1 MPQNLILCLVVLSLA
16 GAATREEEQGLA
28 ADFTA
33 GTGGWT
39 QQVRPARRVRSAAPH
54 AHTGIAQVHVRTSAG
69 IEGFRPTATA
79 LRVLCTKREISSP
92 SVCGVEGEDSGGR
105 DSGVQ
110 GRTVS
115 ATAKLQIAPL
125 DPSDSSTGF
134 ESWYFVAPPTWSGD
148 LSWAYGG
155 TFTVQLEHTEIPPA
169 ARRYDAPDIVITAR
183 CGHIL
188 SAHLDLQRARAAGG
202 QAVPLREAAWV
213 DSRTGAAPTRLAL
226 LGTLAHVRD
235 VKVRGGFM
243 FGFESTRLLAAAL
256 APGDAPLFPCCAL
269 DGAVGACLTRP
280 SPYATPPRSPPDPP
294 PHLLPKPFTSPVL
307 LLHLLPGV
315 PPSSLPY

>member
-1 MPQNLILCLVVLSLA
+1 MDSA
-16 GAATREEEQGLA
+16 GS
-28 ADFTA
+28 
-33 GTGGWT
+33 
-39 QQVRPARRVRSAAPH
+39 PSAPCAIRAPH
-54 AHTGIAQVHVRTSAG
+54 AHTGIAQVHVKTSAG
-69 IEGFRPTATA
+69 IEGFRRTATA

-125 DPSDSSTGF
+125 DPSDSPTGF

-269 DGAVGACLTRP
+269 DGVVGACLTRP
-280 SPYATPPRSPPDPP
+280 SPYATHPRSLPDPP
-294 PHLLPKPFTSPVL
+294 TSPSSPDPSPHQPSLVSKSLTSPVL
-307 LLHLLPGV
+307 FLQLLPGRASRARV
-315 PPSSLPY
+315 SSTAPSACSLWRSAPRGAAAGRG